1 MEQQTISIFAVI
13 IIVTVA
19 LFSWYGPKKE
29 IQRLNDIIKEQEA
42 ELLKY
47 KGKKFE

>member
-1 MEQQTISIFAVI
+1 MEQQTISIFAAI
-13 IIVTVA
+13 IIVTVF

-29 IQRLNDIIKEQEA
+29 IDRLNNIIKEQEA